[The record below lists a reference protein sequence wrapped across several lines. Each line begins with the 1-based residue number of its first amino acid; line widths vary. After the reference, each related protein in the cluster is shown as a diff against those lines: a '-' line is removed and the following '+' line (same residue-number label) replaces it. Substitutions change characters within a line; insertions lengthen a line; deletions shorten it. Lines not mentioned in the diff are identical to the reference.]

1 MVAIG
6 STGSGPVAG
15 EPGPLPPA
23 AAHAA
28 ADRLKPLV
36 AAVPPS
42 LAEPDG
48 GSDPA
53 EPESCGGAVP
63 LDGGV
68 AARVRWL
75 AAPSNAAWLAQALAH
90 PDLVLLDHAHCERK
104 AAGVALQLMFRYPGD
119 GPLAAVLSPLARE
132 ELVHFERV
140 QALLA
145 RRRIP
150 LRPLAAP
157 PYGAALTAL
166 VRRSE
171 PDRML
176 DSFLVAGLIEARSH
190 ERMALLAAHSPDA
203 ELRDLYGD
211 LLTSEARHFGIYW
224 LLCER
229 RFPRD
234 RVATRLVELAAV
246 EAQLLT
252 GLHREARMHS

>member
-1 MVAIG
+1 MVVIG
-6 STGSGPVAG
+6 STTG
-15 EPGPLPPA
+15 PA
-23 AAHAA
+23 AG
-28 ADRLKPLV
+28 DRQKPRV
-36 AAVPPS
+36 AAVAPS
-42 LAEPDG
+42 LAETDG
-48 GSDPA
+48 RFDPA
-53 EPESCGGAVP
+53 EPESSGGAEPPVA
-63 LDGGV
+63 GV

-75 AAPSNAAWLAQALAH
+75 AAPSGAAWLAQALAH

-119 GPLAAVLSPLARE
+119 GELAAVLSPLARE
-132 ELVHFERV
+132 ELEHFERV

-145 RRRIP
+145 RRGLP

-157 PYGAALTAL
+157 PYGAALSAL
-166 VRRSE
+166 VRRAE
-171 PDRML
+171 PERML

-203 ELRDLYGD
+203 ELRELYSD

-229 RFPRD
+229 RFPRE
-234 RVATRLVELAAV
+234 RVEARLGELAAA
-246 EAQLLT
+246 EAQLLG